1 MSSAIKKTIS
11 LLFAAVILF
20 GLATLSFTGDK
31 VAIKTNFFSD
41 NAGMSVQSPT
51 VELVKSLS
59 RKAILSL
66 RYSLDRV
73 SLPPVR
79 GIAGIP
85 APIDGITGAS
95 RPVGATGIAEAY
107 SKNRNELIAGLD
119 YRGLSFQGYYSHE
132 SDYIGR
138 LATVAVS
145 GDFNQK
151 NTNLTASYSQG
162 FDDIDPSGSGKH
174 YTKASQAV
182 NLTLTQALSPKSS
195 IRLGADVQRLTGYQS
210 NPYRTVYVGG
220 DHYYERHPQNRLRA
234 AVYMKYNAYLAQ
246 SARGAALWLEGRYYQ
261 DDWGVQSKTIGVK
274 FYQYLSPSVLVR
286 YRYRYYTQ
294 TGADFYSAS
303 YPLQGVP
310 EYYTADYKLQPFV
323 SHLFGVMLECD
334 LSALGKK
341 SSIGLFENSTLDV
354 KYERYFSSNDFS
366 ANVFQIG
373 LTFNY

>member
-1 MSSAIKKTIS
+1 MGSFINRALSS
-11 LLFAAVILF
+11 VILVMII
-20 GLATLSFTGDK
+20 LSIATLSFTDDK
-31 VAIKTNFFSD
+31 VSIKTNFFSD
-41 NAGMSVQSPT
+41 NAGLSVQSPT

-59 RKAILSL
+59 RRAVLSL

-95 RPVGATGIAEAY
+95 RPVGATGIADAY
-107 SKNRNELIAGLD
+107 SKNRNEFIAGLE
-119 YRGLSFQGYYSHE
+119 LSSFSIQGYYSQE

-138 LATVAVS
+138 LAMVGIAE
-145 GDFNQK
+145 DFNQK
-151 NTNLTASYSQG
+151 NTNFALSFSQG
-162 FDDIDPSGSGKH
+162 YDDINPTGSANH
-174 YTKASQAV
+174 YIKKSQAV

-195 IRLGADVQRLTGYQS
+195 LRIGADVQRLDGYQS

-220 DHYYERHPQNRLRA
+220 DHYFERHPQERLRS
-234 AVYMKYNAYLAQ
+234 AVYMKFNTFLAP
-246 SARGAALWLEGRYYQ
+246 SRAALWLEGRYYW
-261 DDWGVQSKTIGVK
+261 DDWGVESKTVGIK
-274 FYQYLSPSVLVR
+274 FYQYLSQAVIVR

-294 TGADFYSAS
+294 TGADFYLSS

-310 EYYTADYKLQPFV
+310 AFYTADYKLQPFDA
-323 SHLFGVMLECD
+323 HLFGVLLECD
-334 LSALGKK
+334 LNSLGRK
-341 SSIGLFENSTLDV
+341 SRIGLLESSTLDV

-366 ANVFQIG
+366 ANIFQLG

>member
-1 MSSAIKKTIS
+1 MKNAIKKAVS
-11 LLFAAVILF
+11 MLVVAAIVL

-31 VAIKTNFFSD
+31 VKITTNFFSD

-51 VELVKSLS
+51 LELVKSLS
-59 RKAILSL
+59 RKAIFSL
-66 RYSLDRV
+66 RYSVDRV

-95 RPVGATGIAEAY
+95 RPVGATGVADAY
-107 SKNRNELIAGLD
+107 SKNRNEFIAGLE
-119 YRGLSFQGYYSHE
+119 LSSFSIQGYYSQE

-138 LATVAVS
+138 LATVGIS
-145 GDFNQK
+145 EEFNQK
-151 NTNLTASYSQG
+151 NTNLSLSFSQG
-162 FDDIDPSGSGKH
+162 YDDINPTGSGNH
-174 YTKASQAV
+174 YTKKSQAV

-195 IRLGADVQRLTGYQS
+195 LRAGADIQRLDGYQS

-220 DHYYERHPQNRLRA
+220 DHHFEKHPEERLRS
-234 AVYMKYNAYLAQ
+234 AVYMKFNTNLAP
-246 SARGAALWLEGRYYQ
+246 SRAALWLEGRYYW
-261 DDWGVQSKTIGVK
+261 DDWGIESKTFGVK
-274 FYQYLSPSVLVR
+274 FYQYLSRAVLVR

-294 TGADFYSAS
+294 AGADFYLSS

-310 EYYTADYKLQPFV
+310 AFYTADYKLQPFDA
-323 SHLFGVMLECD
+323 HLFGVLLECD
-334 LSALGKK
+334 LSALGRQGR
-341 SSIGLFENSTLDV
+341 IGLLENSTLDV

-366 ANVFQIG
+366 ANIFQLG